1 VDNGQ
6 PSRTALAT
14 AAARAAHL
22 IVDRDPRIFDDTL
35 AFVLLGHLAEE
46 FVGVHRDATNAG
58 NLARM
63 RVAMTTRS
71 RYTEGRLA
79 EAVGRGIG
87 QCVIL
92 GAGLDSFAYRS
103 PLVGQLRIFEVD
115 HPATQVWKRERL
127 VAAGVA
133 VASRVTFVPVDLRV
147 DSLSD
152 RLVDR
157 GFDRSQPAFVSWLG
171 VTQYLTSETLKAAL
185 DVIGGFARGTELVME
200 YLVPGEMRDESGQA
214 LADFFM
220 PQAAAAGE
228 PWLSFYSPGGI
239 GELLAAHGMVVT
251 EDVGRRDQI
260 DVSLWERSDGLRP
273 HELGRLVRA
282 AVAG

>member
-1 VDNGQ
+1 MENGQ

-14 AAARAAHL
+14 AAARAAHV

-35 AFVLLGHLAEE
+35 ALVLLGHMAEDL
-46 FVGVHRDATNAG
+46 VAVHRDATNAE
-58 NLARM
+58 NLAHM
-63 RVAMTTRS
+63 RVAMTTRN
-71 RYTEGRLA
+71 RYTEDHLA
-79 EAVGRGIG
+79 EAVRRGIG

-103 PLVGQLRIFEVD
+103 PLVGQIRVFEVD

-127 VAAGVA
+127 AAAGVA
-133 VASRVTFVPVDLRV
+133 VPSGVAFVPVDFRV
-147 DSLSD
+147 GSLIH
-152 RLVDR
+152 RLVDG
-157 GFDRSQPAFVSWLG
+157 GFDRSRPAFVSWLG
-171 VTQYLTSETLKAAL
+171 VTQYLTSEAL
-185 DVIGGFARGTELVME
+185 EATVDVIGGLARGTELVME
-200 YLVPGEMRDESGQA
+200 YLVPGEMRDEPGQA
-214 LADFFM
+214 LTDFFM
-220 PQAAAAGE
+220 PRAAATGE

-239 GELLAAHGMVVT
+239 GELLAARGMVVT

-273 HELGRLVRA
+273 HELGRLARA